1 MDAVFMEHPIFSVST
16 KPAGYYEQNGLL
28 MDIKPFTNGNATVH
42 DCDILIFS
50 ISQLIFALNNNRN
63 VSQLLVRLKASD
75 LLQPANRIASDCS

>member
-16 KPAGYYEQNGLL
+16 KLSGYYEQNGLL
-28 MDIKPFTNGNATVH
+28 IDIKPFTNGNAIVH
-42 DCDILIFS
+42 DCDILIFC
-50 ISQLIFALNNNRN
+50 ISQLIFALNDNRN